1 MRPPLH
7 TDHKGNK
14 YFLAEIKMDKIVNS
28 RYNPREMKSSHKNE
42 LKKSMEDR
50 GNLVPIIG
58 YMSEED
64 YARSVEDVM
73 YLEDEE

>member
-1 MRPPLH
+1 MRPLLH

-28 RYNPREMKSSHKNE
+28 RHNPREMKSSHKNE

-50 GNLVPIIG
+50 GQLVPIIG
-58 YMSEED
+58 YMSQEEYD
-64 YARSVEDVM
+64 NHVMDVIVIEVE
-73 YLEDEE
+73 E